1 MQVVE
6 VDVGDKKL
14 RSGVQIEKCR
24 YLETSGCT
32 GLCVNSCKMPT
43 QYFFTT
49 ELGYDLPLLQYIFLW
64 RTLHFFEDHPATC
77 KMCSSKCYMANMI
90 CRFAAHEDVTNNVW
104 ILLTECLWQWS
115 PTLKIWV
122 AGWYLDKDRL
132 SLRMTRLLSNL
143 VSVHAQPPAYL
154 RKCVQSLDDRLL
166 ANVCYLHLEIP
177 SSV

>member
-1 MQVVE
+1 MVSMQVVE

-49 ELGYDLPLLQYIFLW
+49 ELGYDLPLFAVYSISLW

-77 KMCSSKCYMANMI
+77 KMCSSKCYMGNMI
-90 CRFAAHEDVTNNVW
+90 CRFAAHQDVT
-104 ILLTECLWQWS
+104 IMSEYCWQN
-115 PTLKIWV
+115 
-122 AGWYLDKDRL
+122 AFDNG
-132 SLRMTRLLSNL
+132 
-143 VSVHAQPPAYL
+143 AQL
-154 RKCVQSLDDRLL
+154 
-166 ANVCYLHLEIP
+166 
-177 SSV
+177 